1 MKQFL
6 WSCVYRFKSQNH
18 NQGPVMRT
26 LPASIRIALLAVAG
40 GLLAATPVRADRHP
54 DVGVSVGFRVPHG
67 YVDVTVGREH
77 FYHYRGTFYRRGP
90 HDRLVVV
97 RAPYG
102 AVIRE
107 LPPHCVRFTIGPSIY
122 FRFGDVFYR
131 QVPAGYMVIAA
142 PMGAPV
148 PPPPR
153 AGQEFLSVWA
163 GPNECLFR
171 DGQFFQRTPEG
182 LIWMEVPYGAMA
194 RTPPPEAV
202 AVWVQ
207 GVKYLQSDDVYFRE
221 TPQGFQVVPAPFPP
235 K

>member
-1 MKQFL
+1 MK
-6 WSCVYRFKSQNH
+6 
-18 NQGPVMRT
+18 T
-26 LPASIRIALLAVAG
+26 PASSVRLL
-40 GLLAATPVRADRHP
+40 LFTLAAATLAPVTALRADRDDH
-54 DVGVSVGFRVPHG
+54 DRDRDRDRDHDRRVDVSVGFRVPRG
-67 YVDVTVGREH
+67 YIDVVVGREH
-77 FYHYRGTFYRRGP
+77 FYHYRGVFYRRGP

-97 RAPYG
+97 RAPFG
-102 AVIRE
+102 AVVRE
-107 LPPHCVRFTIGPSIY
+107 LPPHCVRFSIGPSIY

-131 QVPAGYMVIAA
+131 QVPTGYMVIAA
-142 PMGAPV
+142 PIGAPA
-148 PPPPR
+148 PAPLP
-153 AGQEFLSVWA
+153 AGAQEFLPVWA

-182 LIWMEVPYGAMA
+182 LVWMEVPYGAVA

-202 AVWVQ
+202 VVWVQ